1 VDEVKRLLE
10 EFADRAVAEVPPVDV
25 EADVLRGRRALRL
38 IKTRR
43 RVTGVLCVAAV
54 STVVLAAGNQLQW
67 WGAGDAGVAT
77 GPAVGRATPES
88 SHSEAPTRTPTPAAE
103 TRAQP
108 ERTQSAFAAHNVEL
122 VANRH
127 SWSGVSCS
135 LVPLGWTLQT
145 PAATGQV
152 VLTPATTRSSSG
164 PENKLVLQAGPEA
177 QKLLAVRV
185 IQAGGQVFHV
195 GKVADGREVGQVQLG
210 GRWLVVRLPAGDQG
224 WTDGVLQRFMASCSL
239 S

>member
-25 EADVLRGRRALRL
+25 EADVLRGRRALRR
-38 IKTRR
+38 IKARR

-67 WGAGDAGVAT
+67 WGAGDAGVAE
-77 GPAVGRATPES
+77 GRPTSES
-88 SHSEAPTRTPTPAAE
+88 SQSEAPARTPTPGAE
-103 TRAQP
+103 NRAQS
-108 ERTQSAFAAHNVEL
+108 ERPQSILSAHNVEL
-122 VANRH
+122 VANRQ
-127 SWSGVSCS
+127 SWSGIRCT

-152 VLTPATTRSSSG
+152 VLTPASARSSSG
-164 PENKLVLQAGPEA
+164 TETKLVLHAAADSE
-177 QKLLAVRV
+177 KLLAVRV
-185 IQAGGQVFHV
+185 LRAGGQVFHV
-195 GKVADGREVGQVQLG
+195 GTVADGREVGEVQLG
-210 GRWLVVRLPAGDQG
+210 ARWLVVQLPAGDRG
-224 WTDGVLQRFMASCSL
+224 WTDDVLRRFMASCSL